1 MNNGL
6 FARFWKN
13 ILLLIFRDSRSKT
26 TDYRLQLLRSAA
38 KGYFLRSGK
47 PEMRIISILHTYDE

>member
-26 TDYRLQLLRSAA
+26 TDYRLQLLMIRCQ
-38 KGYFLRSGK
+38 
-47 PEMRIISILHTYDE
+47 RIFPPVGETRDANYINTTYT